1 MGESV
6 LLCKFGIWRA
16 GWEGEAMKYYKVFA
30 DDLSA
35 PIQGGSPVWDGKLP
49 FRLPVVNLDRSA
61 NKCGKLGGWHFVK
74 ALDIGLAIVGLWPRH
89 GLPSRA
95 FELTC
100 DTEVIERE
108 EKCRASTAIITRE
121 LEEEEINK
129 AIHVM
134 SNKLMSPNGKEM
146 TELQIAWRKALCRP
160 FHDEKKVHE
169 VLSECWNGWIPV
181 KITAAVARNARDMW
195 TGWDARDAWTARDAR
210 DTWDAWAGWNVWAA
224 WTARNA
230 RDTWAGWDARDA
242 WTARDARDAWAA
254 QGAWAGWD
262 AQDACTERFVVLND
276 WSKPT
281 GIDRDKLREAYQN
294 GALTVIPMN
303 GNKLGYVMQLQK

>member
-1 MGESV
+1 
-6 LLCKFGIWRA
+6 
-16 GWEGEAMKYYKVFA
+16 
-30 DDLSA
+30 
-35 PIQGGSPVWDGKLP
+35 
-49 FRLPVVNLDRSA
+49 
-61 NKCGKLGGWHFVK
+61 
-74 ALDIGLAIVGLWPRH
+74 
-89 GLPSRA
+89 
-95 FELTC
+95 
-100 DTEVIERE
+100 
-108 EKCRASTAIITRE
+108 
-121 LEEEEINK
+121 
-129 AIHVM
+129 M

-195 TGWDARDAWTARDAR
+195 T
-210 DTWDAWAGWNVWAA
+210 
-224 WTARNA
+224 
-230 RDTWAGWDARDA
+230 GWDARDA